1 MPTQK
6 NITLVVH
13 NWHHNT
19 ANITLDN
26 EKVNSLFDE
35 QKNTLTVQFIWQ
47 QHQQPLTLE
56 IK

>member
-26 EKVNSLFDE
+26 KKVNSLFDE